1 MARCPFA
8 SWTPLPENWSQPR
21 ITPTQIILHSAVS
34 RASSL
39 YGYFSSPGVVLESHF
54 YIDQDG
60 GIEQMLDTEVRAD
73 ANYQANPRAVSIETW
88 DNGDPDRIVWNQ
100 AQFAALARLVRWLS
114 DTHSVPLRSCPSWTA
129 TGVGY
134 HSQFPEWS
142 PVRKTCPG
150 LARRP
155 QVPQIIAAVA
165 GSAVLGSRIP
175 DLTPSEEDDMY
186 TDADRDRDD
195 KIAWTLGQMKPQTDR
210 ISTVQTAVDRTQ
222 WGVLDDSQGLRRM
235 VADLTARV
243 GALQGVIAAGSPT
256 DTATLTAAAERGAR
270 AALADL
276 TLTAA
281 PKES

>member
-1 MARCPFA
+1 MARYPEA
-8 SWTPLPENWSQPR
+8 EWLPLPENSTEPR
-21 ITPTQIILHSAVS
+21 SNPTQVILHSAVS
-34 RASSL
+34 NASSL
-39 YGYFSSPGVVLESHF
+39 RPYFGRSDVVVESHF
-54 YIDQDG
+54 YVRRDGSVEQYIDTDRQ
-60 GIEQMLDTEVRAD
+60 AD

-88 DNGDPDRIVWNQ
+88 DNGDPDRITWND
-100 AQFAALARLVRWLS
+100 AQLAALARLVRWLAS
-114 DTHSVPLRSCPSWTA
+114 THAIPLRSCPSWTA

-142 PVRKTCPG
+142 PVVKTCPG

-155 QVPQIIAAVA
+155 QVPQIIAAAA

-175 DLTPSEEDDMY
+175 DLTTSEEDDM
-186 TDADRDRDD
+186 TPEQQATLDN
-195 KIAWTLGQMKPQTDR
+195 IAWLVGQIKPQTDR
-210 ISTVQTAVDRTQ
+210 IAGVQAAVDRTQ

-235 VADLTARV
+235 VADLSAQV
-243 GALQGVIAAGSPT
+243 GALRGVIAAGSPN
-256 DTATLTAAAERGAR
+256 DTATLVAAAEQGAR